1 MKLNKVMENNA
12 LVVPEKGDIVVYTSE
27 DGNVQLDV
35 SVREETV
42 WLKIEQ
48 IAELFRRDRTVI
60 GRHISKIY
68 AEGELNPES
77 TCAKFAHMGNLG
89 KQEYSPM
96 YYNLD
101 VIISVGYR
109 VHSIQGTRFRQWATS
124 ILKQYMLRG
133 YAFHQ
138 RFERLEY
145 RMSKMEERQQEFDIQ
160 IRTALPP
167 VEGIFFDGQ
176 IFDAYVFACD
186 LIKRAQQRVVL
197 IDNYVDESVL
207 TLLDKRA
214 TDVKATIY
222 TATISKQLQLDI
234 AKHDAEFAPVEVK
247 TFKQAHDRFLLID
260 DEVYHLGASLK
271 DLGKKWFAF
280 SRMNEITAA
289 ELIHR
294 VAE

>member
-1 MKLNKVMENNA
+1 MKINKIMENQA

-27 DGNVQLDV
+27 DGNLHLDV

-42 WLKIEQ
+42 WLKVEQ
-48 IAELFRRDRTVI
+48 IAELFHRDRTVI

-68 AEGELNPES
+68 AEGELEAES
-77 TCAKFAHMGNLG
+77 TCAKFAHMGSLG
-89 KQEYSPM
+89 KQEYAPM

-109 VHSIQGTRFRQWATS
+109 VHSIQGTRFRQWATN
-124 ILKQYMLRG
+124 ILKQYMLHG
-133 YAFHQ
+133 YAFQQ

-145 RMSKMEERQQEFDIQ
+145 RMSKMEEQQQAFDIR

-167 VEGIFFDGQ
+167 VEGIFYDGQ
-176 IFDAYVFACD
+176 IFDAYIFACD
-186 LIKRAQQRVVL
+186 LIKRAKTRIVL

-214 TDVKATIY
+214 KDVDATIF
-222 TATISKQLQLDI
+222 TATVSRQLQLDV
-234 AKHDAEFAPVEVK
+234 AKHDAEFAPIAIR

-260 DEVYHLGASLK
+260 NEVYHLGASLK

-280 SRMNEITAA
+280 SRMNEITAD
-289 ELIHR
+289 ELIRR
-294 VAE
+294 VLE